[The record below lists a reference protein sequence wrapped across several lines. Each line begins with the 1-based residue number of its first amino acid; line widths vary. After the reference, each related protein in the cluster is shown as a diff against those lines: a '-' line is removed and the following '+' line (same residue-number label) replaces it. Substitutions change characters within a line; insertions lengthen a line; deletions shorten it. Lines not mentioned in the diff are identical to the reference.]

1 MKTLLFCSILLLVSI
16 PCSATTY
23 TWNNGSGDHNFINVA
38 NWTPSATEFL
48 DADIFYVEKAGSD
61 YAEIASKAIGYRV
74 YVAYGSTTGEL
85 RVTGGVSNFGYSFLA
100 GRVAASKGYVYVS
113 GGEIT
118 FLNSFC
124 TIGESGYGY
133 LQMDGGIVRGN
144 RMNLGTKTN
153 AESFG
158 QVIMNDGLIDMTTT
172 LACATNGKGD
182 LVVNGGKINV
192 GTTLSVG
199 GSGKALL
206 TFNGNAGD
214 IECGQLAINNL
225 SAIRMNLDGTAV
237 FGSPITIT
245 TTDSSL
251 VGDFDPNFI
260 PGTERRGLYVAAAA
274 LNNIISTTEPNLT
287 TIDSYEE
294 GWRDQIINVGAGTA
308 VMLMHPHSG
317 NTVNWTNGGS
327 GQYWST
333 PGNWNTSLDADDLAV
348 IDLAGTAGS
357 LLNSTGTCSGLVV
370 GSATSGSL
378 DLATG
383 AIASFGTVV
392 IGDSLASSGRLTIT
406 DGIMT
411 VASTAMAGVNGDAS
425 LIINGGRFYAGN
437 VIAALNTESSADIQ
451 IANNAVVDIDGLVG
465 LNNAAKLTLTGH
477 QTNVQFGTLT
487 AAQGSEL
494 GFVLNGALGVGNGLV
509 VNGDVVLAGAVQPG
523 FVGGVKADG
532 TYTLLR
538 SSGTIT
544 DKTGGTLVK
553 SIPGSIVS
561 YAIETEGTDQVLKM
575 TVYSPTTCQEVIN
588 AGLRYSADLNKDC
601 HVNLTDF
608 AEMASQWLFCNDPQG
623 GANCSL

>member
-1 MKTLLFCSILLLVSI
+1 MKTKLFCSILLLVSV
-16 PCSATTY
+16 PCFATTY

-38 NWTPSATEFL
+38 NWTPAATEFL

-85 RVTGGVSNFGYSFLA
+85 HVTGGVSNFGYSFLA
-100 GRVAASKGYVYVS
+100 GRVAASKGYVYVT
-113 GGEIT
+113 GGEMT

-133 LQMDGGIVRGN
+133 LQMDGGILRGN
-144 RMNLGTKTN
+144 RLNMGTKTN

-172 LACATNGKGD
+172 LACATNGKGE

-199 GSGKALL
+199 GSGTALL
-206 TFNGNAGD
+206 TFNGKTGG
-214 IECGQLAINNL
+214 IKCGQLTINNL
-225 SAIRMNLDGTAV
+225 SAIRLNLDGSAV

-245 TTDSSL
+245 TTDSAL

-260 PGTERRGLYVAAAA
+260 PGTERSGLYVAAAA
-274 LNNIISTTEPNLT
+274 LNNIISTSEPNLT
-287 TIDSYEE
+287 TFNAHEE
-294 GWRDQIINVGAGTA
+294 GWTDQIINVGSGTA

-333 PGNWNTSLDADDLAV
+333 PGNWNTTLDGDDLAV
-348 IDLAGTAGS
+348 INLAGTSGTV
-357 LLNSTGTCSGLVV
+357 LNSAATCSGLVV
-370 GSATSGSL
+370 GSTASGSL

-383 AIASFGTVV
+383 ASASFGTVV
-392 IGDSLASSGRLTIT
+392 IGDSSASSGRITIT
-406 DGIMT
+406 DGIVT
-411 VASTAMAGVNGDAS
+411 VASTAMIGVNGDALLS
-425 LIINGGRFYAGN
+425 INGGQFNAGN
-437 VIAALNTESSADIQ
+437 MIAALNAESTADIQ
-451 IANNAVVDIDGLVG
+451 IAYNAVVAIDGLVG
-465 LNNAAKLTLTGH
+465 LNAASKLSIAGH

-487 AAQGSEL
+487 TAPGSEL
-494 GFVLNGALGVGNGLV
+494 GFALNGALGVGNGLV
-509 VNGDVVLAGAVQPG
+509 VNGDVVLAGSVQPS
-523 FVGGVKADG
+523 FVGDVKADG

-538 SSGTIT
+538 STGTIT

-553 SIPGSIVS
+553 NIPGSIVT
-561 YAIETEGTDQVLKM
+561 YVIEPEGTDNVLKI
-575 TVYSPTTCQEVIN
+575 TVYSPTTCQEVID
-588 AGLRYSADLNKDC
+588 AGLGYSADLNQDC
-601 HVNLTDF
+601 NVNLTDF
-608 AEMASQWLFCNDPQG
+608 AEMASQWLLCNDPQG